1 MSKAITVSNKVS
13 TKHSI
18 PYLVEN
24 TLLSLEETAACL
36 NMSRRSFY
44 RKRPKLVA
52 GGLRQVRDHNCYK
65 YPASSIR
72 QFIDTAVKT
81 GTLVK

>member
-1 MSKAITVSNKVS
+1 MSKKITDSNKVS
-13 TKHSI
+13 IKHSLSH
-18 PYLVEN
+18 LVEN
-24 TLLSLEETAACL
+24 SLLSLEETATCL

-52 GGLRQVRDHNCYK
+52 GGLKQVRDHNCYK

-72 QFIDTAVKT
+72 QFIDPAVKT